1 MSDLPQQIGP
11 YRVLQGLGAGGMGE
25 VFLAHDERL
34 DRRVAIKRIRP
45 GAKLAPDQRE
55 RFRREARVAAR
66 LNHPAIV
73 QVYDILQEGEVEHI
87 VMEYV
92 EGTTLRALA
101 AEGPLDLTRALRLA
115 REIAAGLDAAHHE
128 GIVHR
133 DLKTENVLVTRT
145 GHAKISDFG
154 IAKRL
159 LAGPEPDLTGAN
171 MVVGTYRTMSPEQ
184 ARGEAVDHRSDLFS
198 LGVLLYEILSGRS
211 PFAAENALATLNR
224 ILSSAP
230 VPLRTL
236 RPEVPE
242 EISSLIDQLLQKDPY
257 LRPRSAA
264 EVRWHLDAFLSPGTA
279 AEEPPT
285 QMEGVTLPPPGSRS
299 TPLPRSA
306 SQPAPA
312 DSALTTLKHRPR
324 RIAVA
329 ASVLLLIVAAAVG
342 AWFVFRKPAP
352 PLYVAV
358 LAPEVG
364 TGAGAAEAEL
374 LVSGVRVA
382 ILRALVDLESVSPLS
397 TDEVDAV
404 TGSPRQVARALSA
417 GEVIT
422 SRLDCRPETC
432 RVSLNRLRGADGSV
446 LWAESL
452 EVPTDDFFLLS
463 QAVTG
468 QIRRGFGDLRPR
480 KSFTA
485 LEASGRDVR
494 EVLALRRGFDD
505 QSIPLEQVLEDLED
519 IRRRSPRFLEVY
531 LLESDVLRH
540 RFWTSRRREDLD
552 RAFGLLEEARELSPA
567 DPQPLFLWFD
577 VALAGK
583 DLGRAEEALE
593 ELNDL
598 VPGDVRVLEREARL
612 LDSRGQSKEALALM
626 RSAARL
632 HPSVRRLYNLAQME
646 FQQGRIE
653 EARST
658 LERLLQ
664 RSPGNLEGLS
674 LLALLELWN
683 GDLDRAV
690 VLYRQL
696 VQRSPSLVK
705 LSNLGLGYLF
715 LGRYQ
720 EAAEI
725 FRLACER
732 EPQNPGCAL
741 NLADA
746 KALTGQKAEAE
757 RLYRRV
763 VELIEADPAAT
774 SPSLLT
780 VKAQALAHL
789 GEGRGA
795 VSAVQ
800 EALRLAPDQGPIVY
814 EAALVYALLGEDHS
828 ALANAEKALRLGLN
842 PRAFSIPWFEPLRR
856 RPEFQ
861 ALLTKPATF

>member
-1 MSDLPQQIGP
+1 
-11 YRVLQGLGAGGMGE
+11 
-25 VFLAHDERL
+25 
-34 DRRVAIKRIRP
+34 
-45 GAKLAPDQRE
+45 
-55 RFRREARVAAR
+55 
-66 LNHPAIV
+66 
-73 QVYDILQEGEVEHI
+73 
-87 VMEYV
+87 
-92 EGTTLRALA
+92 
-101 AEGPLDLTRALRLA
+101 
-115 REIAAGLDAAHHE
+115 
-128 GIVHR
+128 
-133 DLKTENVLVTRT
+133 
-145 GHAKISDFG
+145 
-154 IAKRL
+154 
-159 LAGPEPDLTGAN
+159 
-171 MVVGTYRTMSPEQ
+171 
-184 ARGEAVDHRSDLFS
+184 
-198 LGVLLYEILSGRS
+198 
-211 PFAAENALATLNR
+211 
-224 ILSSAP
+224 
-230 VPLRTL
+230 
-236 RPEVPE
+236 
-242 EISSLIDQLLQKDPY
+242 
-257 LRPRSAA
+257 
-264 EVRWHLDAFLSPGTA
+264 
-279 AEEPPT
+279 
-285 QMEGVTLPPPGSRS
+285 
-299 TPLPRSA
+299 
-306 SQPAPA
+306 
-312 DSALTTLKHRPR
+312 
-324 RIAVA
+324 
-329 ASVLLLIVAAAVG
+329 
-342 AWFVFRKPAP
+342 
-352 PLYVAV
+352 
-358 LAPEVG
+358 
-364 TGAGAAEAEL
+364 
-374 LVSGVRVA
+374 
-382 ILRALVDLESVSPLS
+382 
-397 TDEVDAV
+397 
-404 TGSPRQVARALSA
+404 
-417 GEVIT
+417 VIT

-468 QIRRGFGDLRPR
+468 QVRRGYGELRPR
-480 KSFTA
+480 KASTA

-494 EVLALRRGFDD
+494 EILALRRGFDD
-505 QSIPLEQVLEDLED
+505 QSIPQEQVLDHLEE

-540 RFWTSRRREDLD
+540 RFWASRRREDLD
-552 RAFGLLEEARELSPA
+552 RAFSLLQEARALSPA

-612 LDSRGQSKEALALM
+612 LDARGQSKEALDLM
-626 RSAARL
+626 RTAARL

-653 EARST
+653 ESRST

-664 RSPGNLEGLS
+664 RSPGNLDGLS
-674 LLALLELWN
+674 LLAVLELWN

-705 LSNLGLGYLF
+705 LSNLGLAYLF

-725 FRLACER
+725 FGLACEG
-732 EPQNPGCAL
+732 EPQNPGCTL

-746 KALTGQKAEAE
+746 KALTGQKAEAA

-763 VELIEADPAAT
+763 VELIEADPAAA

-795 VSAVQ
+795 VSAAQ
-800 EALRLAPDQGPIVY
+800 EALRLAPDQGPIAY

-828 ALANAEKALRLGLN
+828 ALANAEKALQLGLN

-856 RPEFQ
+856 KPEFQ
-861 ALLTKPATF
+861 ALLSRPAAS